1 MKTASKLVLGLS
13 MALLV
18 GLLARAEDKK
28 DGEDSAKSGGGKEV
42 TLMGT
47 ITCAKCDLKLQDK
60 CNTVVK
66 VSKDGKDTVYFFDK
80 ASNKKYHSDTC
91 QEAKKGSVTGSTA
104 EKDGKQWITVTK
116 LEYAK

>member
-13 MALLV
+13 MALMV

-28 DGEDSAKSGGGKEV
+28 NGDDSAKSGKEV
-42 TLMGT
+42 TLTGT

-60 CNTVVK
+60 CNTVIK
-66 VSKDGKDTVYFFDK
+66 VTKDGKDTVYFFDK

-91 QEAKKGSVTGSTA
+91 QEAKMGTVTGTVS
-104 EKDGKQWITVTK
+104 EKDKKHTISVTK

>member
-1 MKTASKLVLGLS
+1 MKTASKLMLGLS

-18 GLLARAEDKK
+18 GLLARAEDK
-28 DGEDSAKSGGGKEV
+28 EDKEGAKSSGKEV

-60 CNTVVK
+60 CNTVIK
-66 VSKDGKDTVYFFDK
+66 VTKDGKDTVYYFDK

-91 QEAKKGSVTGSTA
+91 QEAKQGSVTGTTA
-104 EKDGKQWITVTK
+104 EKDKKTWITVSK